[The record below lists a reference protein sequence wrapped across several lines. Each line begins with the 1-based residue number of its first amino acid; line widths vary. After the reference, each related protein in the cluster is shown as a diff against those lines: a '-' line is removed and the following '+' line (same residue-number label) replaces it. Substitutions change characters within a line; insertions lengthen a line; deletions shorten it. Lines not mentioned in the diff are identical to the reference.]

1 MAEYTLTAQYSWE
14 PNTLTTA
21 TETFEAISDIVANR
35 IAMDLVL
42 DYAHAN
48 PNGLWSKGKIT
59 LTDSTGK
66 ILQEMPAK

>member
-1 MAEYTLTAQYSWE
+1 MSEYTLTAQISWAE
-14 PNTLTTA
+14 NTLTTA
-21 TETFEAISDIVANR
+21 TETFIATNDIAATIQAI
-35 IAMDLVL
+35 DLVL
-42 DYAHAN
+42 DYAHSN